1 MVPMDNSLPTKFLGC
16 LYDIELK
23 LKKHYYFEQ
32 SGLFWSINRM
42 FSFYYRI
49 VSVYNP
55 KVAYH
60 GNKDFLDADLE
71 SYIIRHRII
80 LNDIGYILWQLL
92 TLFGI
97 DIGIKPKG
105 PSHPRNNELRF
116 FKLAKKIQANTD
128 PRLDNLRT
136 AAANGVAKFSPL
148 KDQRDNI
155 AHYKSAILI
164 FGEGPDYE
172 FAAMN
177 PAGTMP
183 TVSDGTTTKLVTKK
197 VFDFTNE
204 QQIFL
209 WDWMNGELTDAIVDL
224 CKNFGLALSPDGLGV
239 QLKGGA
245 AIALF
250 KEINNLK

>member
-1 MVPMDNSLPTKFLGC
+1 MDNSLSIRFLGC

-32 SGLFWSINRM
+32 SGLSWSINRL

-55 KVAYH
+55 KAVQY
-60 GNKDFLDADLE
+60 GSRDFLDVDLE

-80 LNDIGYILWQLL
+80 LNDVGYILWQLL
-92 TLFGI
+92 ALFSV
-97 DIGIKPKG
+97 DIGIKPRG
-105 PSHPRNNELRF
+105 PSHPRNNELSF
-116 FKLAKKIQANTD
+116 FKFAKKLHANTN
-128 PRLDNLRT
+128 PKLDKLRT
-136 AAANGVAKFSPL
+136 AVANGVAKFSPL

-172 FAAMN
+172 FATMN

-183 TVSDGTTTKLVTKK
+183 TVSEGATTKLVTRK
-197 VFDFTNE
+197 VFNFTNE
-204 QQIFL
+204 QQSFL
-209 WDWMNGELTDAIVDL
+209 WDWMNGELTDAIIDF
-224 CKNFGLALSPDGLGV
+224 CNNSGLSLSSAGLDV

-250 KEINNLK
+250 KQINNLK